1 MTDSR
6 TPDSRTPGGQPPEN
20 RTPAGRSPQ
29 SRPPDGRSRHGRAPD
44 RRTVQAG
51 IARMEGYLLWQ
62 AEIDRARA
70 DAAAFVDALDWPTT
84 AQREEL
90 AALLARRQLDLSQQ
104 TVARIAARALQLRRE
119 YQQRYDVLRR
129 RVLVAAL
136 ALLTALVLLDA
147 LLLAR

>member
-6 TPDSRTPGGQPPEN
+6 TPDRQPPD
-20 RTPAGRSPQ
+20 
-29 SRPPDGRSRHGRAPD
+29 SRPPGGRSRDGRAPD

-62 AEIDRARA
+62 AETDRART
-70 DAAAFVDALDWPTT
+70 DAEALVAALDWPTT
-84 AQREEL
+84 AQRDEL
-90 AALLARRQLDLSQQ
+90 VALLARRQLDLSRQSV
-104 TVARIAARALQLRRE
+104 TRVASRALQLRRE
-119 YQQRYDVLRR
+119 YQQRYDALRR

-136 ALLTALVLLDA
+136 ALLTALVLLNA